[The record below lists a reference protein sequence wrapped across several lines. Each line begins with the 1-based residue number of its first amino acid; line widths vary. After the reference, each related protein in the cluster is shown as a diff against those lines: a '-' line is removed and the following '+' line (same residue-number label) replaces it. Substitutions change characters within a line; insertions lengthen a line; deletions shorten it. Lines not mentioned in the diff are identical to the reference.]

1 MKGEAMEAG
10 GTGSI
15 RISGSGTAGGGVY
28 DEIAISGS
36 GKVTGDAEAR
46 SVRVSGSA
54 HFEGSLKA
62 DSFRG
67 SGSFKIAGDVE
78 AKEFKCSGAGS
89 LGGNVKA
96 DKLAT
101 SGSVK
106 IEESAKVVNAE
117 ISGSAKIGGDLEGE
131 HVRSSGV
138 INVGGLLSADTVEM
152 ALGGNC
158 RVREI
163 GGERITVSSGD
174 SRGSGFFRFV
184 WLCSPGSL
192 TAETIEGDDLHL
204 ESTTAKV
211 VRGQRVKI
219 GPGCRIERVEY
230 GESLQID
237 PDARVDETGF
247 TGEGEPAVVDHG
259 PVQSPEGGLVG
270 SNGWNVNI
278 AEIHNPVLK
287 ALAAI
292 LGLAVAAGAVAF
304 AMLVTGVTVGLTLG
318 GVVLLLVILAGGVPL
333 LIVGALILSILLIP
347 IRAIAWLF
355 GRRPRW

>member
-1 MKGEAMEAG
+1 MEAG
-10 GTGSI
+10 GTGSV

-46 SVRVSGSA
+46 NVRVSGAA
-54 HFEGSLKA
+54 HFEGSVKA
-62 DSFRG
+62 DSLRG
-67 SGSFKIAGDVE
+67 SGSFHVARDVE
-78 AKEFKCSGAGS
+78 AGEFKCSGSAHVGGS
-89 LGGNVKA
+89 VKA
-96 DKLAT
+96 DKLAA

-106 IEESAKVVNAE
+106 IGGNAKVVNAH
-117 ISGSAKIGGDLEGE
+117 ISGSTRIGGDLEGE

-163 GGERITVSSGD
+163 GGERITVLCGG
-174 SRGSGFFRFV
+174 RIGRGFFCFG
-184 WLCSPGSL
+184 WLCRTGSL
-192 TAETIEGDDLHL
+192 TVESIEGDDVHL
-204 ESTTAKV
+204 EATTAKI

-219 GPGCRIERVEY
+219 GRGCRIERVEY

-247 TGEGEPAVVDHG
+247 TGEGEPSPVDRS
-259 PVQSPEGGLVG
+259 PVQQPEGGLVG
-270 SNGWNVNI
+270 NHGWNVNI
-278 AEIHNPVLK
+278 AEIRNPIVRGL
-287 ALAAI
+287 ALI
-292 LGLAVAAGAVAF
+292 LGLGVAAAAVAF

-347 IRAIAWLF
+347 IRAIAALF
-355 GRRPRW
+355 GRRRPW

>member
-1 MKGEAMEAG
+1 MEAG
-10 GTGSI
+10 GTGSV

-46 SVRVSGSA
+46 SVHVSGSA

-78 AKEFKCSGAGS
+78 VKEFKCSGAGS

-96 DKLAT
+96 DKLAA
-101 SGSVK
+101 SGSMK
-106 IEESAKVVNAE
+106 IEGSAKVVNAE
-117 ISGSAKIGGDLEGE
+117 ISGSARIGGDFEGE
-131 HVRSSGV
+131 HVRTSGV
-138 INVGGLLSADTVEM
+138 VIIGGLLSADTVEM

-174 SRGSGFFRFV
+174 SRGGGFFRFV

-247 TGEGEPAVVDHG
+247 TGEGEPAAVDHS

-270 SNGWNVNI
+270 SHGWHI
-278 AEIHNPVLK
+278 GLDGTEIRNPAVK
-287 ALAAI
+287 ALVAI
-292 LGLAVAAGAVAF
+292 LGLAVAAAAVAF

-347 IRAIAWLF
+347 IRAIAALF
-355 GRRPRW
+355 GRRVRW

>member
-1 MKGEAMEAG
+1 MDTG
-10 GTGSI
+10 GTGSV

-54 HFEGSLKA
+54 HFEGNLKA

-67 SGSFKIAGDVE
+67 SGSFDIAGDVE
-78 AKEFKCSGAGS
+78 AKEFKCSGAGRV
-89 LGGNVKA
+89 GGNLKA
-96 DKLAT
+96 DKLAA
-101 SGSVK
+101 SGSMK
-106 IEESAKVVNAE
+106 IEESARVVTAD
-117 ISGSAKIGGDLEGE
+117 ISGSARIGGDLEGE

-138 INVGGLLSADTVEM
+138 VNVGGLLSADTVEM
-152 ALGGNC
+152 ALGGHC

-163 GGERITVSSGD
+163 GGERITVLSGD
-174 SRGSGFFRFV
+174 RRGSGFFHFG
-184 WLCSPGSL
+184 WLCRPGSL
-192 TAETIEGDDLHL
+192 TVETIEGDDLHL
-204 ESTTAKV
+204 EATTAKV

-230 GESLQID
+230 GESLQIA

-247 TGEGEPAVVDHG
+247 TGEGEPAAVDHS
-259 PVQSPEGGLVG
+259 PVQSPEGIRVG
-270 SNGWNVNI
+270 NHGWSVNI
-278 AEIHNPVLK
+278 AEIRNPLLRGL
-287 ALAAI
+287 ALI
-292 LGLAVAAGAVAF
+292 LGLAVAAAAVAF

-318 GVVLLLVILAGGVPL
+318 GVVLLLVILAGGLPL

-347 IRAIAWLF
+347 IRAIAALF
-355 GRRPRW
+355 GRKRPW